1 MRRST
6 SILLLLCLLVSMVC
20 VPKADFSLLARLQAL
35 YRHCKATEDLD
46 VKFTDFITHR
56 PNNIDCISDRHL
68 PDDNQKPRQPFSFH
82 HHQHANTFIHAA
94 LQMDIAMPV
103 VQLNNF
109 KLPKNKTFYSSYIA
123 YIVHPPDPHQ
133 FHQAAL

>member
-1 MRRST
+1 
-6 SILLLLCLLVSMVC
+6 MVC

-82 HHQHANTFIHAA
+82 HHQHAKTFIHAA

-109 KLPKNKTFYSSYIA
+109 KLPKIKPFIQVISLTFFIRPIHTNSTRLHYSFKLTVGY
-123 YIVHPPDPHQ
+123 Q
-133 FHQAAL
+133 W